1 LAGTRSLAVADCDR
15 RRRRGRQIIARF
27 LARLAT
33 WSASDP
39 PRPLSGQGK
48 RSTSVEKR
56 RTAARRQH
64 ATSRTRGAPDRRGH
78 PGLRRAGQ
86 DQTKARLSQIILCT
100 WMAKAGTLSRPGLQ
114 TTERSISRSNWPSSA
129 CKGSQRRSEGGCRC
143 PVDLRCRR
151 RSRCQL
157 YARARVMGS
166 YPEIV
171 AKPNI
176 CVTEMPSNAVA
187 VLLRSGRDQPSSWA
201 RWTFRRET
209 GSAAYPAP
217 PS

>member
-1 LAGTRSLAVADCDR
+1 MS
-15 RRRRGRQIIARF
+15 
-27 LARLAT
+27 
-33 WSASDP
+33 SAES
-39 PRPLSGQGK
+39 
-48 RSTSVEKR
+48 
-56 RTAARRQH
+56 AARRW
-64 ATSRTRGAPDRRGH
+64 APPR
-78 PGLRRAGQ
+78 LR
-86 DQTKARLSQIILCT
+86 
-100 WMAKAGTLSRPGLQ
+100 P
-114 TTERSISRSNWPSSA
+114 SIT
-129 CKGSQRRSEGGCRC
+129 
-143 PVDLRCRR
+143 DF
-151 RSRCQL
+151 CQL

-187 VLLRSGRDQPSSWA
+187 VLLRSGRDQSWA

>member
-1 LAGTRSLAVADCDR
+1 MSQRSR
-15 RRRRGRQIIARF
+15 
-27 LARLAT
+27 
-33 WSASDP
+33 
-39 PRPLSGQGK
+39 
-48 RSTSVEKR
+48 
-56 RTAARRQH
+56 
-64 ATSRTRGAPDRRGH
+64 
-78 PGLRRAGQ
+78 
-86 DQTKARLSQIILCT
+86 
-100 WMAKAGTLSRPGLQ
+100 
-114 TTERSISRSNWPSSA
+114 SRSNACHDGARVPTSVVLEELFRDAPSDYVA
-129 CKGSQRRSEGGCRC
+129 
-143 PVDLRCRR
+143 DF
-151 RSRCQL
+151 CQL

-176 CVTEMPSNAVA
+176 CVTEMPSNAIA

>member
-1 LAGTRSLAVADCDR
+1 MNTIVRCPRTGRSPMR
-15 RRRRGRQIIARF
+15 
-27 LARLAT
+27 LARHGMGSVTVVRACARHGVL
-33 WSASDP
+33 
-39 PRPLSGQGK
+39 PRNRGK
-48 RSTSVEKR
+48 APRDGIGHSV
-56 RTAARRQH
+56 
-64 ATSRTRGAPDRRGH
+64 
-78 PGLRRAGQ
+78 
-86 DQTKARLSQIILCT
+86 
-100 WMAKAGTLSRPGLQ
+100 
-114 TTERSISRSNWPSSA
+114 
-129 CKGSQRRSEGGCRC
+129 
-143 PVDLRCRR
+143 
-151 RSRCQL
+151 

>member
-1 LAGTRSLAVADCDR
+1 VNPVTGTKNDMRNVESVDTIGPVDIELGTDASPDGPCKTVAANRTGATRAAATTPLIFLR
-15 RRRRGRQIIARF
+15 RW
-27 LARLAT
+27 LES
-33 WSASDP
+33 W
-39 PRPLSGQGK
+39 
-48 RSTSVEKR
+48 RSTLVEICASAAALCATGR
-56 RTAARRQH
+56 ART
-64 ATSRTRGAPDRRGH
+64 
-78 PGLRRAGQ
+78 
-86 DQTKARLSQIILCT
+86 
-100 WMAKAGTLSRPGLQ
+100 
-114 TTERSISRSNWPSSA
+114 
-129 CKGSQRRSEGGCRC
+129 
-143 PVDLRCRR
+143 
-151 RSRCQL
+151 CQL